1 MNPNSGLPS
10 VLRLAW
16 MLFMQPILLHRELT
30 ALGIKPDAKGWAL
43 WQAGGIHRQYLI
55 RLMATGFVVLMF
67 GHLLLVAIRI
77 AVGAPINW
85 TSVAIGV
92 AVGMAGVVAGVVA
105 DGLIVGLV
113 FGVAVGLIVALVF
126 GVAVGVADDIKT
138 NGLAKSLAQ
147 GLFFVLISGVASGVA
162 SGMVFSVAGGMA
174 GGVAFGVAI
183 GVAIGLAGGVVDG
196 LVIGLLVGVAFG
208 VARSVAVSV
217 ADGVAGGVVGG
228 VAGGLAFGVAGGLA
242 FGMAIGVATA
252 TSFILMRFRIPLYIF
267 DYLLSVTAWLRQRQ
281 ISDSSLSQH
290 SVFFHDLCYLP
301 LPFLEKHILH
311 VATSHPDDVVNA
323 LNACVRSPGQHGI
336 YRRATARLA
345 AQTLELSARSDQF
358 ERVMMLRGEWL
369 PSAESASQGILAF
382 RDIAKYIE
390 ASRYATAAHQRQKYL
405 NDAQL
410 ELDRLPLVLA
420 EESKERRA
428 ALTPIQPIWQETLN
442 ELRAKADA
450 EAANSVPNPFLTQ
463 SLSTASGVEVF
474 VGRDD
479 IIRTLDAILADPQ
492 QRNSLALLGPRRC
505 GKSSLLR
512 MLPLKLP
519 DAVPVF
525 FDLQDNPATTPAQFF
540 SAIASRAAEQ
550 ARRERDLVLPK
561 LAPNPDITTFAQ
573 WLEQVDAA
581 LGSRR
586 LLLCIDEFERLPDLF
601 PGDHRSL
608 LQLMGLFRATVQ
620 NRRNIR
626 LLVAG
631 VAPFDELDAIWSDHL
646 INLRELR
653 VEHLDPDSAL
663 RLLTRPIP
671 GFDAI
676 PEPVAREVIA
686 RTGCQ
691 PLLLQLYG
699 SMLVDRL
706 NAEQRIEA
714 TIDDLTAVDRA
725 VREEGN
731 AVNHFRNIYDSAP
744 DDARAVLLAL
754 SDASAPSPKM
764 SSGTR
769 RYLLRRC
776 FITPEGVPRIPVFFD
791 WVHAEHG

>member
-1 MNPNSGLPS
+1 MT
-10 VLRLAW
+10 LA
-16 MLFMQPILLHRELT
+16 
-30 ALGIKPDAKGWAL
+30 
-43 WQAGGIHRQYLI
+43 
-55 RLMATGFVVLMF
+55 
-67 GHLLLVAIRI
+67 
-77 AVGAPINW
+77 
-85 TSVAIGV
+85 
-92 AVGMAGVVAGVVA
+92 
-105 DGLIVGLV
+105 
-113 FGVAVGLIVALVF
+113 
-126 GVAVGVADDIKT
+126 
-138 NGLAKSLAQ
+138 
-147 GLFFVLISGVASGVA
+147 
-162 SGMVFSVAGGMA
+162 
-174 GGVAFGVAI
+174 
-183 GVAIGLAGGVVDG
+183 
-196 LVIGLLVGVAFG
+196 
-208 VARSVAVSV
+208 
-217 ADGVAGGVVGG
+217 
-228 VAGGLAFGVAGGLA
+228 
-242 FGMAIGVATA
+242 
-252 TSFILMRFRIPLYIF
+252 
-267 DYLLSVTAWLRQRQ
+267 
-281 ISDSSLSQH
+281 
-290 SVFFHDLCYLP
+290 
-301 LPFLEKHILH
+301 
-311 VATSHPDDVVNA
+311 
-323 LNACVRSPGQHGI
+323 
-336 YRRATARLA
+336 
-345 AQTLELSARSDQF
+345 
-358 ERVMMLRGEWL
+358 GEWL
-369 PSAESASQGILAF
+369 PTAESASQGILVF

-390 ASRYATAAHQRQKYL
+390 AARLASTAHQRQKYL

-410 ELDRLPLVLA
+410 ELRRLPIVLA

-428 ALTPIQPIWQETLN
+428 AFAPLQPIWQEKLD
-442 ELRAKADA
+442 ELCAKADA
-450 EAANSVPNPFLTQ
+450 ETANSVPNPFLTQ
-463 SLSTASGVEVF
+463 PLRTDSGVEVF

-479 IIRTLDAILADPQ
+479 LIRTLDTILADPQ

-561 LAPNPDITTFAQ
+561 LAPNPDITAFAQ
-573 WLEQVDAA
+573 WLEQVDTA

-601 PGDHRSL
+601 PGDHRAL

-671 GFDAI
+671 GFNAI
-676 PEPVAREVIA
+676 PEPIAREVIT

-706 NAEQRIEA
+706 NAEQRTEA
-714 TIDDLTAVDRA
+714 TPDDLAAVDRA

-744 DDARAVLLAL
+744 DEARAVLLAL

-764 SSGTR
+764 SSATR

-791 WVHAEHG
+791 WVQAEHG

>member
-1 MNPNSGLPS
+1 
-10 VLRLAW
+10 
-16 MLFMQPILLHRELT
+16 
-30 ALGIKPDAKGWAL
+30 
-43 WQAGGIHRQYLI
+43 
-55 RLMATGFVVLMF
+55 
-67 GHLLLVAIRI
+67 
-77 AVGAPINW
+77 
-85 TSVAIGV
+85 
-92 AVGMAGVVAGVVA
+92 
-105 DGLIVGLV
+105 
-113 FGVAVGLIVALVF
+113 
-126 GVAVGVADDIKT
+126 
-138 NGLAKSLAQ
+138 
-147 GLFFVLISGVASGVA
+147 
-162 SGMVFSVAGGMA
+162 
-174 GGVAFGVAI
+174 
-183 GVAIGLAGGVVDG
+183 
-196 LVIGLLVGVAFG
+196 
-208 VARSVAVSV
+208 
-217 ADGVAGGVVGG
+217 
-228 VAGGLAFGVAGGLA
+228 
-242 FGMAIGVATA
+242 
-252 TSFILMRFRIPLYIF
+252 
-267 DYLLSVTAWLRQRQ
+267 
-281 ISDSSLSQH
+281 
-290 SVFFHDLCYLP
+290 
-301 LPFLEKHILH
+301 
-311 VATSHPDDVVNA
+311 
-323 LNACVRSPGQHGI
+323 
-336 YRRATARLA
+336 
-345 AQTLELSARSDQF
+345 
-358 ERVMMLRGEWL
+358 MMLQGEWL

-390 ASRYATAAHQRQKYL
+390 AARHAETAHLRKKNLEGAQSELSRLH
-405 NDAQL
+405 
-410 ELDRLPLVLA
+410 LVLA
-420 EESKERRA
+420 DESKERRA
-428 ALTPIQPIWQETLN
+428 AFTPIQPIWQDKLN
-442 ELRAKADA
+442 ELRAQADA

-463 SLSTASGVEVF
+463 PLSTASGAEVF
-474 VGRDD
+474 VGRDGL
-479 IIRTLDAILADPQ
+479 IHTLDAILADPQ

-525 FDLQDNPATTPAQFF
+525 FDLQDNPAGTPAQFF

-561 LAPNPDITTFAQ
+561 LAPNPDITAFAQ
-573 WLEQVDAA
+573 WLEQVDTA

-601 PGDHRSL
+601 PGDRRSL

-653 VEHLDPDSAL
+653 VEHLDPDSAM

-671 GFDAI
+671 GFNAI
-676 PEPVAREVIA
+676 PEAVAREVIT

-706 NAEQRIEA
+706 NAEQRTEA
-714 TIDDLTAVDRA
+714 TPEDLAAVDRD

-731 AVNHFRNIYDSAP
+731 AVNHFRNIFDSAP

-754 SDASAPSPKM
+754 SAPNAPTPKM
-764 SSGTR
+764 SSATR

-791 WVHAEHG
+791 WVQAEHG

>member
-1 MNPNSGLPS
+1 MN
-10 VLRLAW
+10 
-16 MLFMQPILLHRELT
+16 
-30 ALGIKPDAKGWAL
+30 
-43 WQAGGIHRQYLI
+43 
-55 RLMATGFVVLMF
+55 
-67 GHLLLVAIRI
+67 
-77 AVGAPINW
+77 
-85 TSVAIGV
+85 
-92 AVGMAGVVAGVVA
+92 
-105 DGLIVGLV
+105 
-113 FGVAVGLIVALVF
+113 
-126 GVAVGVADDIKT
+126 
-138 NGLAKSLAQ
+138 
-147 GLFFVLISGVASGVA
+147 
-162 SGMVFSVAGGMA
+162 
-174 GGVAFGVAI
+174 
-183 GVAIGLAGGVVDG
+183 
-196 LVIGLLVGVAFG
+196 
-208 VARSVAVSV
+208 
-217 ADGVAGGVVGG
+217 
-228 VAGGLAFGVAGGLA
+228 
-242 FGMAIGVATA
+242 
-252 TSFILMRFRIPLYIF
+252 
-267 DYLLSVTAWLRQRQ
+267 
-281 ISDSSLSQH
+281 
-290 SVFFHDLCYLP
+290 
-301 LPFLEKHILH
+301 
-311 VATSHPDDVVNA
+311 
-323 LNACVRSPGQHGI
+323 LNNQ
-336 YRRATARLA
+336 
-345 AQTLELSARSDQF
+345 
-358 ERVMMLRGEWL
+358 WL
-369 PSAESASQGILAF
+369 PKAEFASQGILAY
-382 RDIAKYIE
+382 RDIARYIE
-390 ASRYATAAHQRQKYL
+390 AARHASTAHQRQKYL
-405 NDAQL
+405 NDAHL
-410 ELDRLPLVLA
+410 ELDRLPRVLA

-428 ALTPIQPIWQETLN
+428 ALAPIQPIWQEKLN
-442 ELRAKADA
+442 DLRAQADA

-463 SLSTASGVEVF
+463 PLSTASGVEVF
-474 VGRDD
+474 VGRED

-561 LAPNPDITTFAQ
+561 LAPNPDITAFAQ
-573 WLEQVDAA
+573 WLEQVDTA

-601 PGDHRSL
+601 PGDRRSL

-653 VEHLDPDSAL
+653 VEHLDPDSAM

-671 GFDAI
+671 GFNAI

-706 NAEQRIEA
+706 NAEQRTEA
-714 TIDDLTAVDRA
+714 TPDDLTAVDRA

-744 DDARAVLLAL
+744 DEARAVLLAL
-754 SDASAPSPKM
+754 SDASAPSPKL
-764 SSGTR
+764 SSATR

-791 WVHAEHG
+791 WVQAEHG

>member
-1 MNPNSGLPS
+1 MPVMTLQGQWLP
-10 VLRLAW
+10 A
-16 MLFMQPILLHRELT
+16 
-30 ALGIKPDAKGWAL
+30 
-43 WQAGGIHRQYLI
+43 
-55 RLMATGFVVLMF
+55 
-67 GHLLLVAIRI
+67 
-77 AVGAPINW
+77 
-85 TSVAIGV
+85 
-92 AVGMAGVVAGVVA
+92 
-105 DGLIVGLV
+105 
-113 FGVAVGLIVALVF
+113 
-126 GVAVGVADDIKT
+126 
-138 NGLAKSLAQ
+138 
-147 GLFFVLISGVASGVA
+147 
-162 SGMVFSVAGGMA
+162 
-174 GGVAFGVAI
+174 
-183 GVAIGLAGGVVDG
+183 
-196 LVIGLLVGVAFG
+196 
-208 VARSVAVSV
+208 
-217 ADGVAGGVVGG
+217 
-228 VAGGLAFGVAGGLA
+228 
-242 FGMAIGVATA
+242 
-252 TSFILMRFRIPLYIF
+252 
-267 DYLLSVTAWLRQRQ
+267 
-281 ISDSSLSQH
+281 SDS
-290 SVFFHDLCYLP
+290 
-301 LPFLEKHILH
+301 
-311 VATSHPDDVVNA
+311 
-323 LNACVRSPGQHGI
+323 
-336 YRRATARLA
+336 
-345 AQTLELSARSDQF
+345 
-358 ERVMMLRGEWL
+358 
-369 PSAESASQGILAF
+369 ASKGILFF

-390 ASRYATAAHQRQKYL
+390 AARLASTTHQRQKYL

-410 ELDRLPLVLA
+410 QLGRLPLVLA

-428 ALTPIQPIWQETLN
+428 AFAPLQPIWQEKLN
-442 ELRAKADA
+442 ELRAQADA

-463 SLSTASGVEVF
+463 PLSTASGVEVF

-479 IIRTLDAILADPQ
+479 LIRTLDAILADPQ

-671 GFDAI
+671 GFNAI
-676 PEPVAREVIA
+676 PEPVAREVIV

-706 NAEQRIEA
+706 NAEQRTEA